1 MRVYITTDLEGV
13 AGVLLDSQ
21 VGVGS
26 SGDAEYQRARRLLT
40 QEVNAAVEGA
50 LAGGATEVLV
60 DDGHASGSNFVFE
73 ELHPGARYVMG
84 HTRPNWL
91 PGLSE
96 GFDAT
101 FFIGCHAMAGTQ
113 GAVRDHTMSSVAWHN
128 LWVNGKRMGEI
139 GLWACIAG
147 HYGVP
152 CVLMSGCAKAC
163 EEAASLVPG
172 IETVETKR
180 ALSRYS
186 AILEPAEKVQA
197 MIRERAEQ
205 AVAKAK
211 TIPPYRLDTPVEIR
225 VEYNLTGQADGVTIM
240 PGRERL
246 DARTIAYRGA
256 DILEATRMVF

>member
-13 AGVLLDSQ
+13 AGVLLDQQ
-21 VGVGS
+21 VGVGE
-26 SGDAEYQRARRLLT
+26 DHAEYQRARRLLT
-40 QEVNAAVEGA
+40 REVNAAVEGA

-60 DDGHASGSNFVFE
+60 DDGHAVGSNFIFD
-73 ELHPGARYVMG
+73 ELHPKARYVMG
-84 HTRPNWL
+84 TARPTWL

-96 GFDAT
+96 EFDAT

-113 GAVRDHTMSSVAWHN
+113 GAVRDHTMSSAAWHN
-128 LWVNGKRMGEI
+128 MWINGKLMGEI
-139 GLWACIAG
+139 GLWACVAG

-152 CVLMSGCAKAC
+152 CALVSGCAKAC
-163 EEAASLVPG
+163 EEAAGLVPG

-180 ALSRYS
+180 GLSRYS
-186 AILEPAEKVQA
+186 AILEPAEKVQS

-211 TIPPYRLDTPVEIR
+211 AIAPYRLDTPVEIR
-225 VEYNLTGQADGVTIM
+225 VEYNLTGQADEVTIM

-256 DILEATRMVF
+256 DILDAMRMLF